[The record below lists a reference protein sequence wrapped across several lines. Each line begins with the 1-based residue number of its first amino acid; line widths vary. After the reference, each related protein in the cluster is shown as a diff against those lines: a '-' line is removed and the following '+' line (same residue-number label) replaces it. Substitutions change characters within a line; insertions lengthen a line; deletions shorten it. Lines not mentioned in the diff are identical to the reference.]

1 MADGYDIEARM
12 AEVVGDGPRI
22 EALDDAELSAEA
34 RALCDKVRAGAGA
47 GPAAVVPEY
56 MRTMV
61 KHPALFQ
68 IQMEAGAV
76 FFNGRI
82 PKREREIAVLR
93 VGWLCGAPYEWGQ
106 HVEIAKRYGITSE
119 EIERATVG
127 STAPGWSRHEAAIQR
142 AVEELI
148 GNKAI
153 SGATWDVLA
162 ESWDEQQLL
171 EFPAM
176 VGQYV
181 AVAFI
186 QNSIRTRMEAVNPG
200 LSHR

>member
-1 MADGYDIEARM
+1 MAEGYDIAARM
-12 AEVVGDGPRI
+12 AEVVGQGPRI
-22 EALDDAELSAEA
+22 EALADDELDGEV
-34 RALCDKVRAGAGA
+34 RELCDKVRAGAGA
-47 GPAAVVPEY
+47 GPAVSVPEY
-56 MRTMV
+56 MRTIA
-61 KHPALFQ
+61 KHPALFR

-76 FFNGRI
+76 FFNGRV
-82 PKREREIAVLR
+82 PKRERELAVLR

-106 HVEIAKRYGITSE
+106 HVEIGKRVGLTSE
-119 EIERATVG
+119 EIERVTAG
-127 STAPGWSRHEAAIQR
+127 SAAPGWTAHEAAILR

-153 SGATWDVLA
+153 SGATWDELA
-162 ESWDEQQLL
+162 QSWDEQQLL

-186 QNSIRTRMEAVNPG
+186 QNSVRSRMEDVNPG

>member
-1 MADGYDIEARM
+1 MANGYDIEARM

-106 HVEIAKRYGITSE
+106 HVEIAKRYGISSE

-127 STAPGWSRHEAAIQR
+127 STAPGWSRHEAAILR

-200 LSHR
+200 LTHR